1 MTGTE
6 AFQLGWANQA
16 VKPGTVLQSAKTL
29 ATRVGKTPLD
39 LLYLK
44 KLALNKVYDRQGFV
58 ESLRSGAEWDAI
70 SHTAA
75 SIGDIKALM
84 KEKGLKGAIK
94 HFTRS

>member
-1 MTGTE
+1 M
-6 AFQLGWANQA
+6 
-16 VKPGTVLQSAKTL
+16 
-29 ATRVGKTPLD
+29 ATRVGETPLD

-58 ESLRSGAEWDAI
+58 ESLRSGAERDAI

-75 SIGDIKALM
+75 SIDDDKALM

-94 HFTRS
+94 HFTEF